1 MIDCAMISVPPLLL
15 SGPHIGP
22 ALLKAYAQTQG
33 YTVTCFNPSID
44 FAEIMTA
51 EDINSWPTTAFDDE
65 FQSRYDIDTIV
76 DGWVDH
82 WLSFNPKL
90 IGLSTHV
97 WASEFFLGKICKSL
111 RKKTNLTIIM
121 GGPAAIEL
129 GDTALKNKWV
139 DYHVVGDGEEAFINA
154 LEGKF
159 DHPSLNSN
167 IPHAISN
174 EIFENSPT
182 PDYSDIDFEKYRNF
196 DLEDNRIFLIG
207 SRGCVFD
214 CSFCN
219 VPALMKYRY
228 KNGVKFAHEVKETQ
242 KKYKPKFIEFADSLI
257 NGNLTQYRNLIKTL
271 AELNKLEPDSIPR
284 IVSFYR
290 IRPMAQTR
298 EEDFR
303 LMAESGFYRLK
314 IGVESGSEQVRTHI
328 GKTETEEEIFYTFEM
343 CRKYNLKVN
352 LLIIVGYPTETVKD
366 FEQTVDLLKKI
377 SSRGFQDVIDRTVVN
392 ELYISTDTGL
402 SKQIAELQ
410 IQNADTN
417 SKWTRV
423 LPNGEV
429 LNSAERVRRL
439 QLVIDYIKNNF
450 NSILFVFSD
459 NNKSTN
465 ISL

>member
-1 MIDCAMISVPPLLL
+1 MIDCALISIPPLLL
-15 SGPHIGP
+15 GGPHIGP

-33 YTVTCFNPSID
+33 YTVTCFNPSLD
-44 FAEIMTA
+44 FAEIMTK
-51 EDINSWPTTAFDDE
+51 DDLNSWPTTTFDDA

-111 RKKTNLTIIM
+111 RRKTNLIIVM

-129 GDTALKNKWV
+129 GDSALKNGWV

-159 DHPSLNSN
+159 DHPSFNSN
-167 IPHAISN
+167 IPHAVSN
-174 EIFENSPT
+174 AIFTTAPS
-182 PDYSDIDFEKYRNF
+182 PDYSDVDYEKYRKLDPKN
-196 DLEDNRIFLIG
+196 NRIFLIG

-228 KNGVKFAHEVKETQ
+228 KDGAKFAHEIKDAQ
-242 KKYKPKFIEFADSLI
+242 KKYKPNFIEFADSLI
-257 NGNLTQYRNLIKTL
+257 NGNLTQYRNLIRTL
-271 AELNKLEPDSIPR
+271 AELNKLEPDSISK
-284 IVSFYR
+284 IVAFYR

-298 EEDFR
+298 EEDFK
-303 LMAESGFYRLK
+303 LMSESGFYRLK
-314 IGVESGSEQVRTHI
+314 IGVESGSEQVRNHI

-343 CRKYNLKVN
+343 CRKYKLKVN
-352 LLIIVGYPTETVKD
+352 LLIIVGYPTETIKD
-366 FEQTVDLLKKI
+366 FEQTMDLLEKL
-377 SSRGFQDVIDRTVVN
+377 SNRGFQDVIDRTVVN
-392 ELYISTDTGL
+392 ELYFSTDTGL
-402 SKQIAELQ
+402 SKQVAELQ
-410 IQNADTN
+410 IQNAETN

-439 QLVIDYIKNNF
+439 QLVIDYIKIHF
-450 NSILFVFSD
+450 NPVLSVFSD
-459 NNKSTN
+459 KNKSTK
-465 ISL
+465 

>member
-1 MIDCAMISVPPLLL
+1 MIDCALISVPPLLL
-15 SGPHIGP
+15 FGPHIGP

-44 FAEIMTA
+44 FAEIMA
-51 EDINSWPTTAFDDE
+51 EEDLNSWPTTTFDDA

-76 DGWVDH
+76 DAWVDH

-111 RKKTNLTIIM
+111 RRKTNVTIIM

-129 GDTALKNKWV
+129 GDTALKNRWV
-139 DYHVVGDGEEAFINA
+139 DYHVVGDGEAAFINA

-159 DHPSLNSN
+159 DHPSFNSN

-174 EIFENSPT
+174 EIFAAAPT
-182 PDYSDIDFEKYRNF
+182 PDYSDIDYEKYRKF
-196 DLEDNRIFLIG
+196 DPNHNRIFLIG

-228 KNGVKFAHEVKETQ
+228 KDGDKFAHEIKETQ
-242 KKYKPKFIEFADSLI
+242 KKYKPSFIEFADSLI
-257 NGNLTQYRNLIKTL
+257 NGNLTQYRKLIKTL
-271 AELNKLEPDSIPR
+271 AELNKSEPDSTPK
-284 IVSFYR
+284 IVAFYR

-298 EEDFR
+298 EEDFK

-314 IGVESGSEQVRTHI
+314 IGVESGSEQVRNHI

-343 CRKYNLKVN
+343 CRKYKLKVN
-352 LLIIVGYPTETVKD
+352 LLIIVGYPTETIKD
-366 FEQTVDLLKKI
+366 FEQTIDLLEKL
-377 SSRGFQDVIDRTVVN
+377 SNRGFQDVIDRTVVN

-402 SKQIAELQ
+402 SKQVSELQ

-429 LNSAERVRRL
+429 LNGAERVRRL
-439 QLVIDYIKNNF
+439 HLVINF
-450 NSILFVFSD
+450 LKVHFNPILSVFSD
-459 NNKSTN
+459 ADKSTT
-465 ISL
+465 